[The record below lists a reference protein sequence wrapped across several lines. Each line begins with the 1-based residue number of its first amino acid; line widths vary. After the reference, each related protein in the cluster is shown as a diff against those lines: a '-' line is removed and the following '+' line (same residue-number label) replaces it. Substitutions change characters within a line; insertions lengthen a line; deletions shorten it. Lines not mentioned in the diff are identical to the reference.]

1 MVIDVTGRLS
11 GRGAYLCADGSCW
24 GVALDKQDLTRALG
38 MPLSDALA
46 NVREFRRAI
55 RLLPENKPLL
65 PTLLRLLA
73 AVPLYRHSHP

>member
-38 MPLSDALA
+38 MPLSDE
-46 NVREFRRAI
+46 VRGHLEAGAI
-55 RLLPENKPLL
+55 AITTTRGGTRGQE
-65 PTLLRLLA
+65 
-73 AVPLYRHSHP
+73 